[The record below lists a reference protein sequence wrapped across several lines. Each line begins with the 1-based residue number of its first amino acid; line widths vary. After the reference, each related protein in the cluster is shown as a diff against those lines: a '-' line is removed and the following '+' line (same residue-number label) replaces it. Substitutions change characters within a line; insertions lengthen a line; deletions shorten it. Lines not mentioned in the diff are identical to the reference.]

1 VDTDLGRVAYEAYAQ
16 DCGYKSI
23 RGDDLPVWLD
33 QDPAIQ
39 AHWDAAAKAVAAAV
53 VGDQRGG

>member
-1 VDTDLGRVAYEAYAQ
+1 VDADLGQVAYEAYAK

-23 RGDDLPVWLD
+23 RGDDLPTWLN

-39 AHWDAAAKAVAAAV
+39 AHWDAAAKAVVMAV
-53 VGDQRGG
+53 TGDGG